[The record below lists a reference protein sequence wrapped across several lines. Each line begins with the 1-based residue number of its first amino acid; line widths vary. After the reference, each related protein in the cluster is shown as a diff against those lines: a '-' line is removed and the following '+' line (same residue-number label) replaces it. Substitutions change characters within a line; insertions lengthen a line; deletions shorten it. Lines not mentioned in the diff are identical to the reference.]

1 MSDVFGMA
9 ALSLAIVALF
19 VAQNTIDDFELLKA
33 QVCEEIV
40 LEVCKQ

>member
-19 VAQNTIDDFELLKA
+19 VAQNTIDDFELFKA

-40 LEVCKQ
+40 LEVCE